1 MKVEILFYTMINMK
15 INFQFNII
23 NLKDE
28 HFHVDLSEFYK
39 IASTCKKC
47 SILQNGLQVD
57 EILNVVY
64 FQIMKAFKNTCV
76 L

>member
-1 MKVEILFYTMINMK
+1 MIILK
-15 INFQFNII
+15 RNFHFNTI

-28 HFHVDLSEFYK
+28 HFHVDLSIFYK

-47 SILQNGLQVD
+47 PILQNGLQVD
-57 EILNVVY
+57 EILNALY
-64 FQIMKAFKNTCV
+64 FQVMKALKHIFV